1 MREKHNFEIDAKA
14 EAKKKSGDYH
24 KDNYIVVED
33 DENEKSPE
41 HATGTFFLNRYTQM
55 DSKAKLV
62 EPKSIQQALR
72 VNNLRITHEELIA
85 TLKGKGAKLEWIPFL
100 KNGYFVHANFS
111 FGATAEYLLGYY
123 YLQAPLSQLACEIL
137 NPQEGSTVLDMAA
150 APGSKTTYLAS
161 MVGNSG
167 KVIALDSNPD
177 RLSAVRNNAERL
189 GLANVICVKKD
200 ARFADDFGEKFDY
213 ILLDAPCSGNFC
225 SEENW
230 CSKRTITDIKD
241 NAKLQKELMKSA
253 INCLA
258 PGGRLLYSTCS
269 LEPEEDEMIIDYA
282 LKRDPNLEVISL
294 NITLGDKGLLNWAGL
309 DLDPRIENTRRF
321 WPHKTG
327 MEGFYIALLE
337 KKKA

>member
-1 MREKHNFEIDAKA
+1 MREKHIFEIDAKQ
-14 EAKKKSGDYH
+14 EAKKKSGNYN
-24 KDNYIVVED
+24 KDTYIVVEED
-33 DENEKSPE
+33 STEKSPE
-41 HATGTFFLNRYTQM
+41 HASGTFFVNRYIKM
-55 DSKAKLV
+55 NPGVKLLAPDKV
-62 EPKSIQQALR
+62 QQALR
-72 VNNLRITHEELIA
+72 VNTSRTTHDNLIA
-85 TLKGKGAKLEWIPFL
+85 TLKEKGAKLEWIPFL

-123 YLQAPLSQLACEIL
+123 YLQAPLSQLACEVL
-137 NPQEGSTVLDMAA
+137 NPKEGATVLDMAA
-150 APGSKTTYLAS
+150 APGSKTTYLAA
-161 MVGNSG
+161 MVGETG

-200 ARFADDFGEKFDY
+200 ARFADDFGEKFEY

-230 CSKRTITDIKD
+230 CSKRTIADVKE
-241 NAKLQKELMKSA
+241 NARLQRELMKSA

-269 LEPEEDEMIIDYA
+269 LEPEEDELIIDYA
-282 LKRDPNLEVISL
+282 LKRNPTLQVLPL
-294 NITLGDKGLLNWAGL
+294 NITLGDEGILFWDGV
-309 DLDPRIENTRRF
+309 DLDPRIANTRRF

-327 MEGFYIALLE
+327 MEGFFMALIE
-337 KKKA
+337 KK

>member
-1 MREKHNFEIDAKA
+1 MREKHSFEIDAKA

-24 KDNYIVVED
+24 KDTYIVVEED
-33 DENEKSPE
+33 ATEKAPD
-41 HATGTFFLNRYTQM
+41 HASGTFFLNRYLKI
-55 DSKAKLV
+55 DPKAKLLAPQKV
-62 EPKSIQQALR
+62 QQALR
-72 VNNLRITHEELIA
+72 VNNTRTTHENLIA
-85 TLKGKGAKLEWIPFL
+85 TLKEKGAKLEWIPFL

-137 NPQEGSTVLDMAA
+137 NPKEGATVLDMAA
-150 APGSKTTYLAS
+150 APGSKTTYLAE
-161 MVGNSG
+161 MVTESG
-167 KVIALDSNPD
+167 KVIALDNNPD

-189 GLANVICVKKD
+189 GFANVICVKKD
-200 ARFADDFGEKFDY
+200 ARFADDFGQKFDY

-225 SEENW
+225 SEDEW
-230 CSKRTITDIKD
+230 CSKRTVSDIRE
-241 NAKLQKELMKSA
+241 NARLQKELMKSA
-253 INCLA
+253 LNCLA

-282 LKRDPNLEVISL
+282 LKRDPNLQVVAL
-294 NITLGDKGLLNWAGL
+294 NITLGDKGILSWEGVN
-309 DLDPRIENTRRF
+309 LDPRIEDTRRF

-337 KKKA
+337 KKA